1 MEVSNLA
8 RWSALIG
15 FAIAIGTLLRSRFGS
30 ASEDAH
36 SELVTEYTSALVAS
50 ATLGSLPRLFSV
62 DIGIVHWV
70 TDGISLALS
79 VFAFV
84 QMRRLFRLTMVQ
96 PSE

>member
-8 RWSALIG
+8 RWSAVIT
-15 FAIAIGTLLRSRFGS
+15 FAIAIGTLLRLRSGY
-30 ASEDAH
+30 ASDNAQ

-50 ATLGSLPRLFSV
+50 ATLGALPRLFGF
-62 DIGIVHWV
+62 DTGIVHWG
-70 TDGISLALS
+70 TDGISLALT

-84 QMRRLFRLTMVQ
+84 QMRRLFRLKKVQ